1 MWTLGKDW
9 VLSKYEV
16 GVCKAGAVRRVGQW
30 GEFKELGCVREGSA
44 EICKVRKVN
53 RTGLVFLGK
62 NTTDKAGD
70 PSEADIFDVIGVI
83 LRLDASRT
91 GIVEF
96 GCFTD
101 SANAPNFDLFDSG
114 KNPIP
119 DLKFQ
124 FLEIIGY
131 DYALIG
137 LNVST
142 EFRFLSLKEGQECFL
157 EFENDSWK
165 TMLPLNSEF
174 DATNLRGMHLI
185 RTELTADER
194 LSYKGIKA
202 DDLGGMIDIPAP
214 PRIVFLDSDARL
226 LFRPISDLHE
236 EKRSD
241 SEPEF
246 KSTLLPRVDVQFTE
260 GKKIGMNPTDTK
272 VDANSS
278 MFGAPKDNS
287 GSDKPGLFDG
297 GNLKAGMFD
306 GTATS
311 TKANFFGANKESI
324 SKKPGLFGT
333 PAMGGG
339 DS

>member
-1 MWTLGKDW
+1 M
-9 VLSKYEV
+9 
-16 GVCKAGAVRRVGQW
+16 
-30 GEFKELGCVREGSA
+30 
-44 EICKVRKVN
+44 
-53 RTGLVFLGK
+53 
-62 NTTDKAGD
+62 
-70 PSEADIFDVIGVI
+70 
-83 LRLDASRT
+83 RLDASRT
-91 GIVEF
+91 GVLEF

-114 KNPIP
+114 DNPIP

-124 FLEIIGY
+124 IVEIVGY

-142 EFRFLSLKEGQECFL
+142 EFRFLNCKEGQECFL

-165 TMLPLNSEF
+165 TMLPSSSHF

-185 RTELTADER
+185 RTELTENER
-194 LSYKGIKA
+194 SGYKGIKA

-236 EKRSD
+236 ERRAN

-246 KSTLLPRVDVQFTE
+246 ISTLLPRVDVQFTA
-260 GKKIGMNPTDTK
+260 GGKIGMFADKKTDDT
-272 VDANSS
+272 NSS
-278 MFGAPKDNS
+278 GFGGAKDISS

-306 GTATS
+306 GTATGC
-311 TKANFFGANKESI
+311 KANFFGANKVSGGCATKVSEDDLEGLGSATKRMKMNGNSMSVLNNQASI
-324 SKKPGLFGT
+324 SGSGGGLFG
-333 PAMGGG
+333 G
-339 DS
+339 